1 MNISD
6 AKLSAAVEVLREM
19 GARTVL
25 LFGSYVDSPDTAHD
39 VDIAVDGIPARRIL
53 DADVAVHEILGVPT
67 DLVSREE
74 NPAFFDVV
82 RDYGRILFTA
92 A

>member
-1 MNISD
+1 MNITEEQL
-6 AKLSAAVEVLREM
+6 KAAVEVLRAM

-25 LFGSYVDSPDTAHD
+25 LFGSFVDSPETARD
-39 VDIAVDGIPARRIL
+39 VDLAVDGIPAEQIL
-53 DADVAVHEILGVPT
+53 DADVAVHDLLGVPT

-74 NPAFFDVV
+74 NPTFFEVV
-82 RDYGRILFTA
+82 KDYGRILYQA